1 MSLHERLA
9 DMAVYARVVE
19 SGGFSAAA
27 LTLNQSKSAV
37 SKAVS
42 RLEAHLGTR
51 LLNRSTRKLTPT
63 EAGLAFH
70 AYCREIVAQ
79 AEEAEQHIGQLRDV
93 PRGLLK
99 ITSPLSLGVGRI
111 ALMLPEFLA
120 LHPEVRVSLV
130 VDDRNLDLIGEGF
143 DLALRIGKPP
153 DSSLVGRK
161 LAELHSLVVA
171 SPDYVAKHGAPRRPA
186 DLLRHNCL
194 NFSERAD
201 EGQWHFTGP
210 DGNESVQTQG
220 QLMLNTSLGL
230 RETALAGIGIAKMPD
245 YLAAEGLA
253 DGRLL
258 RLLPNHPCQSHPLYA
273 IYPHREHL
281 AAKVK
286 AAIGFFQQAF
296 GK

>member
-27 LTLNQSKSAV
+27 LTLNQSKGAV

-51 LLNRSTRKLTPT
+51 LLNRSTRKLAPT

-70 AYCREIVAQ
+70 VYCRQIVAQ

-111 ALMLPEFLA
+111 APMLPAFLA
-120 LHPEVRVSLV
+120 QHPEIRVSLV
-130 VDDRNLDLIGEGF
+130 VDDHNLDLIGEGF
-143 DLALRIGKPP
+143 DLALRIGAPP
-153 DSSLVGRK
+153 DSSLVARK
-161 LAELHSLVVA
+161 LADLNNLLVA
-171 SPDYVAKHGAPRRPA
+171 SPAYLARHGAPRRPT

-194 NFSERAD
+194 NFSERANA
-201 EGQWHFTGP
+201 GQWDFIGP
-210 DGNESVQTQG
+210 EGSESVQTQG

-230 RETALAGIGIAKMPD
+230 RETALAGIGIANVPD
-245 YLAAEGLA
+245 YLAAEGLS
-253 DGRLL
+253 DGRLV
-258 RLLPNHPCQSHPLYA
+258 RLMPDYRCLPRPLYA
-273 IYPHREHL
+273 VYPHRQHL

-286 AAIGFFQQAF
+286 AAISFFKLAF
-296 GK
+296 AK